1 MTIKVFLSRFVHL
14 LFIVVRYIVCG
25 VIVSVAVQPEV
36 LHACLSTIFKGRGD
50 NHMYAGLYFTHIAG
64 LSVWFGA
71 LVILMLLLRGAR
83 VPGEQQKL
91 AAVLTKGKVWPTLQA
106 AAAAVLASG
115 IGLMITAGMIGKS
128 KPLWLKLMEEAGG
141 MVALLFVILV
151 TWLARSMRKALKE
164 ENETRFAPII
174 KRLTAVTVTSAA
186 AIAAVVLIVS
196 LRLT

>member
-1 MTIKVFLSRFVHL
+1 
-14 LFIVVRYIVCG
+14 
-25 VIVSVAVQPEV
+25 
-36 LHACLSTIFKGRGD
+36 
-50 NHMYAGLYFTHIAG
+50 MYAGLYFTHIAG

-151 TWLARSMRKALKE
+151 TWLARSMRKALIE